1 MQGGSEEKSTSW
13 PLGSV
18 SRGMDRRKGKRKH
31 KRGQLT
37 ELFRTSRVQAS
48 DSSALS
54 AYLSAEPHTSLVYIV
69 VPMPQR

>member
-1 MQGGSEEKSTSW
+1 MQEQNKEKGTSW

-18 SRGMDRRKGKRKH
+18 SRVMERRKEKRRH

-54 AYLSAEPHTSLVYIV
+54 PYLSANHHTSLVYIA
-69 VPMPQR
+69 VPMQQG